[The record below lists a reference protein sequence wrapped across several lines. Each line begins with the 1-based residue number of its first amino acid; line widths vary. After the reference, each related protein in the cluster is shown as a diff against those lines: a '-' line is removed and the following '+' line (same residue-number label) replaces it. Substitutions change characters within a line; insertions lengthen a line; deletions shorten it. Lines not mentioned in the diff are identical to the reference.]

1 MVSFK
6 KMMVTFQSLTRLHLQ
21 KSFW

>member
-6 KMMVTFQSLTRLHLQ
+6 KMMVTFKRPTRLHL
-21 KSFW
+21 